1 MNVAAENERA
11 VIGGNNPP
19 IPDVLA
25 EQHKDLIAKI
35 EPIAERANKLPR
47 VVKNDEQLGIV
58 GALVIDANELS
69 KKLEA
74 HRKAEKQPYL
84 DQGREVDAFFNPL
97 IDRLDRIADT
107 FEEIS
112 TAYQREK
119 IAAERRARA
128 AKAEKL
134 REAEEKKRAEA
145 EAAKRETTAERKH
158 DEADEI
164 ALRAAQAESKAN
176 AANKDLGRMQTATGV
191 KVGAKTEWQFEITD
205 YEAIP
210 LDRLRPYF
218 RREEVEKAIRSLVKI
233 QKGSTTLAGVRV
245 FEDISTNFR
254 R

>member
-1 MNVAAENERA
+1 MNVAADNERA

-19 IPDVLA
+19 IADALA
-25 EQHKDLIAKI
+25 IQYKDLIAKI
-35 EPIAERANKLPR
+35 EPIAARANALPR
-47 VVKNDEQLGIV
+47 KVDNDEQLGVV
-58 GALVIDANELS
+58 GALVVDANELS
-69 KKLEA
+69 KKLEN
-74 HRKAEKQPYL
+74 HRKTEKQPHL
-84 DQGREVDAFFNPL
+84 DAGRDVDAFFNPL
-97 IDRLDRIADT
+97 VDRLDRIADT

-112 TAYQREK
+112 SSYQREK
-119 IAAERRARA
+119 IAAERRARE
-128 AKAEKL
+128 AEALKL

-145 EAAKRETTAERKH
+145 DKAKREETAERKH

-191 KVGAKTEWQFEITD
+191 KVGAKTEWKFEITD

-210 LDRLRPYF
+210 LDKLRPYF
-218 RREEVEKAIRSLVKI
+218 GRPEVEKAIRSYIKI
-233 QKGSTTLAGVRV
+233 HKGSTALAGVRV